1 MMTMLVMPDDDD
13 NGRRIVSVM
22 MYDENVRV

>member
-1 MMTMLVMPDDDD
+1 MMTMLVMPDDDH
-13 NGRRIVSVM
+13 NGRRIVLEM

>member
-13 NGRRIVSVM
+13 NGRRIVLEM